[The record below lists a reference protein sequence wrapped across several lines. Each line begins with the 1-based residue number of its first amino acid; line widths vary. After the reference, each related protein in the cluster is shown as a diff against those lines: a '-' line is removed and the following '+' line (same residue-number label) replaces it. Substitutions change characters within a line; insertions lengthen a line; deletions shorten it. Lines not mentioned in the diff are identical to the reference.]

1 MENLNTSIKGKHALP
16 AMDGN
21 PHDVLVV
28 IPTYN
33 ERENIEHIVNL
44 ALDSTKRV
52 HVLVVDDG
60 SPDGTGDLADAMAA
74 RNPRIHVMH
83 RTGKQGLAS
92 AYLQGFEWGQA
103 QGYTYLMEFDADG
116 SHPAAKIPELIAQL
130 DAGAELVLGSRWVP
144 GGATE
149 NWPLSRQLLSRMA
162 ALYCRIWLNSG
173 IRDITAGFRGYRAD
187 TLKTFDL
194 SRIGAAGY
202 CFQIEMAW
210 MYERAGLPV
219 VEVPITFVERVH
231 GNSKMSGN
239 IIIEALWRV
248 AAWGIGYRSRGI
260 QHVVTGK

>member
-1 MENLNTSIKGKHALP
+1 MENLNTSLGRHALP
-16 AMDGN
+16 AVDGKRQ
-21 PHDVLVV
+21 DVLVV

-33 ERENIEHIVNL
+33 ERENIEHIVSVVL
-44 ALDSTKRV
+44 ASTDRV

-60 SPDGTGDLADAMAA
+60 SPDGTGELADGIAA
-74 RNPRIHVMH
+74 TNPRVHVMH
-83 RTGKQGLAS
+83 RTGKLGLAS

-103 QGYTYLMEFDADG
+103 HGYDYLMEFDADG
-116 SHPAAKIPELIAQL
+116 SHPAETIPELIAQL
-130 DAGAELVLGSRWVP
+130 DAGAELALGSRWVP
-144 GGATE
+144 GGKTE

-173 IRDITAGFRGYRAD
+173 IRDITAGFRCYRAQ

-231 GNSKMSGN
+231 GASKMSGN

-248 AAWGIGYRSRGI
+248 AAWGIGYRARGL
-260 QHVVTGK
+260 QHLVTRA

>member
-1 MENLNTSIKGKHALP
+1 MQKLTTSLGRHAFPAVDGK
-16 AMDGN
+16 

-33 ERENIEHIVNL
+33 ERDNIRNIVARVL
-44 ALDSTKRV
+44 SSTNRV

-60 SPDGTGDLADAMAA
+60 SPDGTGEIADSLASNNA
-74 RNPRIHVMH
+74 RVHVMH
-83 RTGKQGLAS
+83 RSGKLGLAS
-92 AYLQGFEWGQA
+92 AYLQGFEWGQR

-116 SHPAAKIPELIAQL
+116 SHPADKIPELIAEM
-130 DAGAELVLGSRWVP
+130 DAGAELALGSRWVP

-149 NWPLSRQLLSRMA
+149 NWPLSRRLLSRMA

-173 IRDITAGFRGYRAD
+173 IRDITAGFRCYRAE
-187 TLKTFDL
+187 TLKSFDL

-210 MYERAGLPV
+210 MYERNGLPV

-231 GNSKMSGN
+231 GSSKMSSN
-239 IIIEALWRV
+239 IILEALWRV
-248 AAWGIGYRSRGI
+248 AAWGIGYRARGL
-260 QHVVTGK
+260 QYLVTRK